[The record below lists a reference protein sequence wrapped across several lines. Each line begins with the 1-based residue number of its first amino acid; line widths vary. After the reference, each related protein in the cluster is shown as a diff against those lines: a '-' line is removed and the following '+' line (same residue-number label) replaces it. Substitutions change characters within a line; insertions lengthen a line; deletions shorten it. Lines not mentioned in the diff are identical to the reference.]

1 MTREECE
8 RAILDK
14 LSEIKAIYHQYNPNG
29 LYLSMVM
36 NGTDGTH
43 LSVNNAYYPGGEDEM
58 IPLDAWETPEFG
70 FSQGK
75 VAQGEVS
82 A

>member
-29 LYLSMVM
+29 LYLTMTMTEGTNLFVANADY
-36 NGTDGTH
+36 NGGDD
-43 LSVNNAYYPGGEDEM
+43 EDR
-58 IPLDAWETPEFG
+58 PLDAWRKPDEEYNQFNW
-70 FSQGK
+70 FK
-75 VAQGEVS
+75 AVS

>member
-36 NGTDGTH
+36 NGEDGTH
-43 LSVNNAYYPGGEDEM
+43 LSVYNSDYPGGEDEDK
-58 IPLDAWETPEFG
+58 PLDAWRN
-70 FSQGK
+70 S
-75 VAQGEVS
+75 GEDYHQYNHHRAVS

>member
-29 LYLSMVM
+29 LYLSMTM
-36 NGTDGTH
+36 SEGEK
-43 LSVNNAYYPGGEDEM
+43 LSVANADYYGGADEDT
-58 IPLDAWETPEFG
+58 PLDAWRNSNEDYHQFN
-70 FSQGK
+70 FVLK
-75 VAQGEVS
+75 AVS